1 MAFYLTP
8 EQANIVSN
16 GRVVQNN
23 GMVVYKM
30 HILLRFTKVSEDGIQ
45 DDDFPKNLILKINNK
60 VKTTLLLEMEPVL
73 VRLSS
78 SPCLHELPNHLIS
91 EVVLRDS
98 HLEIVGPQPLH
109 LARQT

>member
-1 MAFYLTP
+1 
-8 EQANIVSN
+8 
-16 GRVVQNN
+16 
-23 GMVVYKM
+23 MVVYKM
-30 HILLRFTKVSEDGIQ
+30 HILLRFTKISNDGIQ

-60 VKTTLLLEMEPVL
+60 VKSTLLLEMEAVL

-98 HLEIVGPQPLH
+98 HLEVVGPQPRH

>member
-8 EQANIVSN
+8 EQASIVSN

-30 HILLRFTKVSEDGIQ
+30 HILLRFTKLSADGIQ

-60 VKTTLLLEMEPVL
+60 VITRSGNPSPSVL
-73 VRLSS
+73 W
-78 SPCLHELPNHLIS
+78 
-91 EVVLRDS
+91 
-98 HLEIVGPQPLH
+98 
-109 LARQT
+109 LALASKSYDQ